1 MMYEVKSIRD
11 VPGVSYVT
19 GGAGTCAG
27 CPGILGLRMAL
38 KVLGK
43 NTILVNASGCMT
55 LLCNY
60 PKTPL
65 KVSWLHNAIENAG
78 SSATG
83 VYRALRRLGI
93 EKNMNVLC
101 YAGDGATYDIGLQS
115 LSGAVA
121 RKEDFAYICY
131 NNQSY
136 GNTGVQCASSTPYGA
151 KTKTTPEGNPL
162 EKKNMPKII
171 ASHGDYVY
179 VATASLAYPLDYMRK
194 VQRAARHKG
203 PGYVELLAPCPPG
216 WLFDASKTIEVSK
229 KAVETAAW
237 PLYEIKEGVLNM
249 SHIPNKIKPIEEY
262 LSMQGRFKGLS
273 GRVVKKIQESTFKE
287 WEWLMRHNKKEVC

>member
-1 MMYEVKSIRD
+1 MMYEVKSMRD
-11 VPGVSYVT
+11 VPSGNYVT

-43 NTILVNASGCMT
+43 NTIVVNASGCMT

-83 VYRALRRLGI
+83 IYRALKRLGI
-93 EKNMNVLC
+93 DKNINILC
-101 YAGDGATYDIGLQS
+101 YAGDGATYDIGMQS
-115 LSGAVA
+115 LSGAIA
-121 RKEDFAYICY
+121 RKDNFTYICY

-151 KTKTTPEGNPL
+151 KTKTTPEGNLL

-171 ASHGDYVY
+171 ASHGNYVY
-179 VATASLAYPLDYMRK
+179 VATASLAFPLDYMRK

-203 PGYVELLAPCPPG
+203 PGYVELLAPCPTG
-216 WLFDASKTIEVSK
+216 WRFEPSKTIEVSR

-237 PLYEIKEGVLNM
+237 PLYEIKEGILNM
-249 SHIPNKIKPIEEY
+249 NHIPEKVKPIEEY
-262 LSMQGRFKGLS
+262 LSLQGRFRGLRA
-273 GRVVKKIQESTFKE
+273 GVVKRMQENTFRE
-287 WEWLMRHNKKEVC
+287 WKWLMRHNKREVC